1 MPSRSLQVQGVTPVS
16 TDPSST
22 REERDRPGSDLD
34 RLIDLESKLK
44 VFLAA
49 ARTRAAERV
58 EAARREAEARGRGL
72 GEELARREREL
83 EARIEDEVAATT
95 ASFQAR
101 ARARVKRFDEVPEE
115 RIQRLAREILERLA
129 RGKPR

>member
-1 MPSRSLQVQGVTPVS
+1 MS